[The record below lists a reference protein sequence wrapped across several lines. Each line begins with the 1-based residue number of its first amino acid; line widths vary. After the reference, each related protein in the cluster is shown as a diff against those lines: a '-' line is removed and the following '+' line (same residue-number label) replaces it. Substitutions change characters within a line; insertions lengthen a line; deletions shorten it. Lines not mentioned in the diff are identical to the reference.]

1 MPPRYPRTMADT
13 PGSIVTIEEITGQ
26 LRVLE
31 LRGPALPKRGA
42 SYEGEQRLVTTW
54 YPGNPFEATQQVMGD
69 SLAPSDWEGIWTTT
83 RMVGT
88 PSLFYETQGGAPLVI
103 TRASTMRDIVEDIA
117 GAGALLRVTWATGD
131 GRRVL
136 RLGRISTYKFPHD
149 RMDDIGWRVTF
160 VWTSRGTGQA
170 RVLSVRNEDVDA
182 SLRDLAGTLNDL
194 QGQLQ
199 AAAIVASNPRLPGSA
214 SDFTLGDLE
223 ALAEEPKLFTA
234 SLLRVTTSFSNRVGR
249 LGVLV
254 EDVVQTPDE
263 LRGQVL
269 DTVHQIS
276 GTMARTQAELGRTAP
291 ERLTTRPGHAS
302 SLAQAVLFF
311 GRVARLSGRV
321 AGSSGNAEQ
330 VVRKR
335 QLAASSRT
343 DRLDK
348 AGVQDAVKTYR
359 SKAGDT
365 FASISIKFYGLPD
378 GAATIAR
385 ANHFPGYQVAPGPGV
400 VLLIPIRLGVS
411 STARTK
417 DPGSATSTANSD
429 A

>member
-1 MPPRYPRTMADT
+1 MADT
-13 PGSIVTIEEITGQ
+13 PGSIVLIEEITGGM
-26 LRVLE
+26 RSLE
-31 LRGPALPKRGA
+31 LRGPCLPKRGA
-42 SYEGEQRLVTTW
+42 SYEGEHRLITTW

-69 SLAPSDWEGIWTTT
+69 SLAPSEWEGIWTTT

-88 PSLFYETQGGAPLVI
+88 PSLWTPTQGGAPQSV

-136 RLGRISTYKFPHD
+136 RLGRIGAYKFPHD
-149 RMDDIGWRVTF
+149 RMDDIGWRLTF

-223 ALAEEPKLFTA
+223 SLAKAPQEFTA
-234 SLLRVTTSFSNRVGR
+234 SLLRTTTSFSNRVGQ
-249 LGVLV
+249 LGQLV

-269 DTVHQIS
+269 DTVHAIG
-276 GTMARTQAELGRTAP
+276 GTMQRTQVELGRTAP

-302 SLAQAVLFF
+302 SLAEAVIYF
-311 GRVARLSGRV
+311 GRVNALAGRV
-321 AGSSGNAEQ
+321 AGSSGNVEV
-330 VVRKR
+330 VVRSR
-335 QLAASSRT
+335 QVASSSRT
-343 DRLDK
+343 DRNNR

-385 ANHFPGYQVAPGPGV
+385 ANHFPGYQVAPGPGA

-417 DPGSATSTANSD
+417 EPGGTSSTANSD